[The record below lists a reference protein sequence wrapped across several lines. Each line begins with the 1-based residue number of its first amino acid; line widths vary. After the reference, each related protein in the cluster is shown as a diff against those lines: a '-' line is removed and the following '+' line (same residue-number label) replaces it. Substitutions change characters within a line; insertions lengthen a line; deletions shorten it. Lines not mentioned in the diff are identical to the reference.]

1 MTPIRRVR
9 RKPLE
14 RYFELVGEIIVLRLA
29 FLLTMIG
36 FPSLAFAYVDPGTGI
51 LLWQGLIALVGGLLV
66 FFSHPLKWIK
76 NLLERFRRK

>member
-1 MTPIRRVR
+1 MTHIRRGR

-36 FPSLAFAYVDPGTGI
+36 FPTLVFAYVDPGTGI